1 MNGLYY
7 YIKNSFAREIG
18 VGSMKVIE
26 KISSFAGKTFTLWVL
41 LFAVI
46 AYLAPDHFTW
56 IGGYV
61 VPLLGLVMFGMGLT
75 ISAAD
80 FKEVFR
86 RPKDVA
92 LGVIGH
98 YLVMPL
104 LAFLLAYLLKL
115 PPEIAVGVI
124 LVGCCPSGTAS
135 NVMVFLARGD
145 VALAVA
151 IASVS
156 TLLAPIV
163 TPLLILLLASKWVDI
178 NIWSLFVSIIQVV
191 IIPLALGFIVKKF
204 FGKQA
209 EAGAKALP
217 LVSVV
222 AIVMIV
228 SGVVAG
234 SQAKLATAGP
244 IIFAVVVLHNVLGF
258 LLGFFFARLCGM
270 DLAKQKAVA
279 MEVGMQNSGL
289 GVAIATA
296 HFSPLAAVPSA
307 IFSVW
312 HNLSGSVLASIFS
325 RMRGKEEQVDEHK
338 MSS

>member
-1 MNGLYY
+1 MQ
-7 YIKNSFAREIG
+7 FIG
-18 VGSMKVIE
+18 

-41 LFAVI
+41 LFAFI
-46 AYLAPDHFTW
+46 AYFSPEHFTW
-56 IGGYV
+56 IGAYV
-61 VPLLGLVMFGMGLT
+61 VPLLGIVMFGMGLT
-75 ISAAD
+75 ISPSD
-80 FKEVFR
+80 FKEVFT

-104 LAFLLAYLLKL
+104 LAFLLANLLNL

-135 NVMVFLARGD
+135 NVMVFLAKGD
-145 VALAVA
+145 VPLAVA

-156 TLLAPIV
+156 TILAPIV

-178 NIWSLFVSIIQVV
+178 NIWSLFLSIIQVV
-191 IIPLALGFIVKKF
+191 IIPLALGFIVKKL
-204 FGKQA
+204 FGKQTKA
-209 EAGAKALP
+209 AVQALP
-217 LVSVV
+217 LVSVI

-228 SGVVAG
+228 CGVVAG
-234 SQAKLATAGP
+234 SQEKIATTGLL
-244 IIFAVVVLHNVLGF
+244 IFAVVILHNLLGF
-258 LLGFFFARLCGM
+258 LLGFLFARLFGM

-312 HNLSGSVLASIFS
+312 HNLSGSTLASIFS
-325 RMRGKEEQVDEHK
+325 RIGEKKTPKTEEK
-338 MSS
+338 

>member
-1 MNGLYY
+1 M
-7 YIKNSFAREIG
+7 R
-18 VGSMKVIE
+18 VIE

-41 LFAVI
+41 IFAIV
-46 AYLAPDHFTW
+46 AFNFPAHFAW
-56 IGGYV
+56 LGGYI
-61 VPLLGLVMFGMGLT
+61 VPLLGIVMFGMGLT
-75 ISAAD
+75 LELSD

-86 RPKDVA
+86 RPKEVA

-98 YLVMPL
+98 FIIMPL
-104 LAFLLAYLLKL
+104 LAFLLAVGLHL
-115 PPEIAVGVI
+115 PKEVAVGVI

-135 NVMVFLARGD
+135 NVMVFLARGN

-156 TLLAPIV
+156 TILAPIV
-163 TPLLILLLASKWVDI
+163 TPLLILLFASKWVDVSVA
-178 NIWSLFVSIIQVV
+178 SLFLSIVQVV
-191 IIPLALGFIVKKF
+191 IVPLALGFIIKKL

-209 EAGAKALP
+209 KAGAKAMP
-217 LVSVV
+217 LVSVI
-222 AIVMIV
+222 AIVLIV
-228 SGVVAG
+228 SAVVAG
-234 SQAKLATAGP
+234 SAAKIAETGLL
-244 IIFAVVVLHNVLGF
+244 IFGVVILHNLLGF
-258 LLGFFFARLCGM
+258 LIGFFFARLCGM

-312 HNLSGSVLASIFS
+312 HNLSGSVLANIFS
-325 RMRGKEEQVDEHK
+325 RMKEKNQNEDSIKRVV
-338 MSS
+338 

>member
-1 MNGLYY
+1 M
-7 YIKNSFAREIG
+7 G
-18 VGSMKVIE
+18 VVE
-26 KISSFAGKTFTLWVL
+26 KISSFAGKTFTVWVL
-41 LFAVI
+41 LFSVI
-46 AYLAPDHFTW
+46 AYVYPEHFKW
-56 IGGYV
+56 IGAYV
-61 VPLLGLVMFGMGLT
+61 IPLLGIVMFGMGLT
-75 ISAAD
+75 ISASD

-92 LGVIGH
+92 LGVVGH

-104 LAFLLAYLLKL
+104 LAFLLAYFLDL

-135 NVMVFLARGD
+135 NVMVFLSRGD

-163 TPLLILLLASKWVDI
+163 TPFLILLLASKWVDI
-178 NIWSLFVSIIQVV
+178 NIWSLFYSIIQVV
-191 IIPLALGFIVKKF
+191 IIPLALGFLVKKF

-209 EAGAKALP
+209 AASVKALP

-222 AIVMIV
+222 AIVMIIC
-228 SGVVAG
+228 GVVAG
-234 SQAKLATAGP
+234 NQAKLASAGVM
-244 IIFAVVVLHNVLGF
+244 IFAVVVLHNVLGF
-258 LLGFFFARLCGM
+258 LLGFLFARLCGM

-312 HNLSGSVLASIFS
+312 HNISGSVLASIFS
-325 RMRGKEEQVDEHK
+325 RMKEKNVADRE
-338 MSS
+338 

>member
-1 MNGLYY
+1 MG
-7 YIKNSFAREIG
+7 
-18 VGSMKVIE
+18 VIE

-41 LFAVI
+41 IFAVL
-46 AYLAPDHFTW
+46 AYLNPGQFVW
-56 IGGYV
+56 LGSYI
-61 VPLLGLVMFGMGLT
+61 VPLLGIVMFGMGLT
-75 ISAAD
+75 LELSD

-86 RPKDVA
+86 RPKEVA

-98 YLVMPL
+98 FIIMPL
-104 LAFLLAYLLKL
+104 LAFLLAVGLDL
-115 PPEIAVGVI
+115 PKEVAVGVI

-135 NVMVFLARGD
+135 NVMVFLARGN

-156 TLLAPIV
+156 TILAPIV
-163 TPLLILLLASKWVDI
+163 TPLLILLFASKWVDVSVA
-178 NIWSLFVSIIQVV
+178 SLFLSIVQVV
-191 IIPLALGFIVKKF
+191 IVPLALGFIIKKF

-209 EAGAKALP
+209 QAGSKAMP
-217 LVSVV
+217 LVSVI
-222 AIVMIV
+222 AIVLIV
-228 SGVVAG
+228 SAVVAG
-234 SQAKLATAGP
+234 SAAKIAETGLL
-244 IIFAVVVLHNVLGF
+244 IFGVVILHNLLGF
-258 LLGFFFARLCGM
+258 LIGFFFARLCGM

-312 HNLSGSVLASIFS
+312 HNLSGSVLANIFS
-325 RMRGKEEQVDEHK
+325 RMREKDQSGKSIKKAV
-338 MSS
+338 

>member
-1 MNGLYY
+1 M
-7 YIKNSFAREIG
+7 E
-18 VGSMKVIE
+18 VIE

-41 LFAVI
+41 IFAVY
-46 AYLAPDHFTW
+46 AYLNPGNFVW
-56 IGGYV
+56 LGGYI
-61 VPLLGLVMFGMGLT
+61 VPLLGIVMFGMGLT
-75 ISAAD
+75 LELSD

-86 RPKDVA
+86 RPKEVA

-98 YLVMPL
+98 FIIMPL
-104 LAFLLAYLLKL
+104 LAFLLAVGLHL
-115 PPEIAVGVI
+115 PEEVAVGVI

-135 NVMVFLARGD
+135 NVMVFLARGN

-156 TLLAPIV
+156 TILAPIV
-163 TPLLILLLASKWVDI
+163 TPLLILLFASKWVDVSVA
-178 NIWSLFVSIIQVV
+178 SLFLSIVQVV
-191 IIPLALGFIVKKF
+191 IVPLAAGFIIKKF

-209 EAGAKALP
+209 KAGAKALP
-217 LVSVV
+217 LVSVI
-222 AIVMIV
+222 AIVLIV
-228 SGVVAG
+228 SAVVAG
-234 SQAKLATAGP
+234 SATKIAESGLL
-244 IIFAVVVLHNVLGF
+244 IFGVVILHNLLGF
-258 LLGFFFARLCGM
+258 FLGFFFARLCGM

-312 HNLSGSVLASIFS
+312 HNLSGSVLANIFS
-325 RMRGKEEQVDEHK
+325 RMKEKDQNDQ
-338 MSS
+338 SSKQAV

>member
-1 MNGLYY
+1 MG
-7 YIKNSFAREIG
+7 
-18 VGSMKVIE
+18 VIE
-26 KISSFAGKTFTLWVL
+26 KISGFAGKTFTLWVL
-41 LFAVI
+41 IFAVV
-46 AYLAPDHFTW
+46 AFNFPGHFVW
-56 IGGYV
+56 LGGYI
-61 VPLLGLVMFGMGLT
+61 VPLLGIVMFGMGLT
-75 ISAAD
+75 LELSD

-86 RPKDVA
+86 RPKEVA
-92 LGVIGH
+92 LGVVGH
-98 YLVMPL
+98 FIIMPL
-104 LAFLLAYLLKL
+104 LAFLLAVGLDL
-115 PPEIAVGVI
+115 PKEVAVGVI

-135 NVMVFLARGD
+135 NVMVFLARGN

-156 TLLAPIV
+156 TILAPFV
-163 TPLLILLLASKWVDI
+163 TPLLILLFASKWVDVSVA
-178 NIWSLFVSIIQVV
+178 SLFLSIVQVV
-191 IIPLALGFIVKKF
+191 IVPLALGFIIKKF

-209 EAGAKALP
+209 RAGAKAMP

-222 AIVMIV
+222 AIVLIV
-228 SGVVAG
+228 SAVVAG
-234 SQAKLATAGP
+234 SAAKIAETGLL
-244 IIFAVVVLHNVLGF
+244 IFGVVILHNVLGF

-312 HNLSGSVLASIFS
+312 HNLSGSVLANIFS
-325 RMRGKEEQVDEHK
+325 RMKDKNENAE
-338 MSS
+338 SSKHIA

>member
-1 MNGLYY
+1 M
-7 YIKNSFAREIG
+7 G
-18 VGSMKVIE
+18 VVE
-26 KISSFAGKTFTLWVL
+26 RISTFAGKTFMIWVL
-41 LFAVI
+41 LFAII
-46 AYLAPDHFTW
+46 AYMSPGNFKW
-56 IGGYV
+56 IGAYI
-61 VPLLGLVMFGMGLT
+61 VPLLGIVMFGMGLT
-75 ISAAD
+75 LSTAD

-92 LGVIGH
+92 LGVLGH
-98 YLVMPL
+98 FIVMPL
-104 LAFLLAYLLKL
+104 LAYLLAVGLNL
-115 PPEIAVGVI
+115 PPEVAVGVI

-156 TLLAPIV
+156 TILAPIV

-178 NIWSLFVSIIQVV
+178 NVWSLVISILQIV

-217 LVSVV
+217 LISVI

-234 SQAKLATAGP
+234 SQAKLATTGP
-244 IIFAVVVLHNVLGF
+244 LIFAVVVLHNILGF

-312 HNLSGSVLASIFS
+312 HNISGSTLASIFS
-325 RMRGKEEQVDEHK
+325 RMKDKKEDSDASAFTNEG
-338 MSS
+338 

>member
-1 MNGLYY
+1 MA
-7 YIKNSFAREIG
+7 IIS
-18 VGSMKVIE
+18 

-46 AYLAPDHFTW
+46 AYFNPDGFKW
-56 IGGYV
+56 IGDYV
-61 VPLLGLVMFGMGLT
+61 IPLLGIVMFGMGLT
-75 ISAAD
+75 ISADD

-86 RPKDVA
+86 RPRDVA
-92 LGVIGH
+92 LGVVGH
-98 YLVMPL
+98 YVVMPL
-104 LAFLLAYLLKL
+104 IAFLLATFLDL
-115 PPEIAVGVI
+115 PKEVAIGVI

-145 VALAVA
+145 VPLAVS

-178 NIWSLFVSIIQVV
+178 HFWSLFLSIVQVI
-191 IIPLALGFIVKKF
+191 IIPLALGFLVQKF
-204 FGKQA
+204 FGKQTKA
-209 EAGAKALP
+209 AVQALP
-217 LVSVV
+217 LISVI

-234 SQAKLATAGP
+234 SQEKLAATGLM
-244 IIFAVVVLHNVLGF
+244 IFAVVILHNLLGF
-258 LLGFFFARLCGM
+258 LLGFLFARLFGM

-312 HNLSGSVLASIFS
+312 HNLSGSILAQVFS
-325 RMRGKEEQVDEHK
+325 RMKDKKTSTKE
-338 MSS
+338 

>member
-1 MNGLYY
+1 MEVVE
-7 YIKNSFAREIG
+7 R
-18 VGSMKVIE
+18 
-26 KISSFAGKTFTLWVL
+26 ISTFAGKTFTLWVI
-41 LFAVI
+41 LFAII
-46 AYLAPDHFTW
+46 AYSFPASFKW

-61 VPLLGLVMFGMGLT
+61 VPLLGVVMFGMGLT
-75 ISAAD
+75 LSAAD

-98 YLVMPL
+98 YIVMPL
-104 LAFLLAYLLKL
+104 LAFILAWGLDL
-115 PPEIAVGVI
+115 PAEVAVGVI

-145 VALAVA
+145 VALAVS

-156 TLLAPIV
+156 TILAPIV

-178 NIWSLFVSIIQVV
+178 NMWSLFVSIIQVV
-191 IIPLALGFIVKKF
+191 IIPLALGFIIKKF

-209 EAGAKALP
+209 EASAKALP
-217 LVSVV
+217 LVSTI

-228 SGVVAG
+228 AGVVAG
-234 SQAKLATAGP
+234 SQAKLATTGLM
-244 IIFAVVVLHNVLGF
+244 IFAVVVLHNVLGF
-258 LLGFFFARLCGM
+258 LLGFFFARLFGM

-279 MEVGMQNSGL
+279 LEVGMQNSGL

-312 HNLSGSVLASIFS
+312 HNISGSILATIFS
-325 RMRGKEEQVDEHK
+325 RMKNGKEKETDSK
-338 MSS
+338 IAG

>member
-1 MNGLYY
+1 MG
-7 YIKNSFAREIG
+7 FVER
-18 VGSMKVIE
+18 
-26 KISSFAGKTFTLWVL
+26 ISSFAGKTFTVWVL
-41 LFAVI
+41 LFSVI
-46 AYLAPDHFTW
+46 AYVYPEHFTW
-56 IGGYV
+56 IGAYV
-61 VPLLGLVMFGMGLT
+61 IPLLGIVMFGMGLT
-75 ISAAD
+75 ISASD

-104 LAFLLAYLLKL
+104 LAFLLAYFLEL

-135 NVMVFLARGD
+135 NVMVFLSRGD

-156 TLLAPIV
+156 TLLAPVV
-163 TPLLILLLASKWVDI
+163 TPFLILLLASKWVDI
-178 NIWSLFVSIIQVV
+178 NIWSLFYSIIQVV
-191 IIPLALGFIVKKF
+191 IIPLALGLFVKKY

-209 EAGAKALP
+209 TASVKALP

-222 AIVMIV
+222 AIVMIIC
-228 SGVVAG
+228 GVVAG
-234 SQAKLATAGP
+234 NQAKLASAGL

-258 LLGFFFARLCGM
+258 LLGFLFARLCGM
-270 DLAKQKAVA
+270 DIAKQKAVA

-312 HNLSGSVLASIFS
+312 HNISGSVLASIFS
-325 RMRGKEEQVDEHK
+325 RMKEKNEVNMDE
-338 MSS
+338 MT

>member
-1 MNGLYY
+1 M
-7 YIKNSFAREIG
+7 G
-18 VGSMKVIE
+18 VVE
-26 KISSFAGKTFTLWVL
+26 KISGFAGKTFTLWVII
-41 LFAVI
+41 FAVI
-46 AYLAPDHFTW
+46 AYILPNHFIW
-56 IGGYV
+56 IGAYI
-61 VPLLGLVMFGMGLT
+61 VPLLGIVMFGMGLT
-75 ISAAD
+75 LSASD

-86 RPKDVA
+86 RPKEVA
-92 LGVIGH
+92 LGHFII
-98 YLVMPL
+98 MPL
-104 LAFLLAYLLKL
+104 LAFVLAIGFDL
-115 PPEIAVGVI
+115 PKEVAVGVI

-135 NVMVFLARGD
+135 NVMVFLARGN

-156 TLLAPIV
+156 TILAPIV
-163 TPLLILLLASKWVDI
+163 TPLLILLLASKWV
-178 NIWSLFVSIIQVV
+178 NISIGSLFISIIQVV
-191 IIPLALGFIVKKF
+191 IIPLLLGFIVKKF

-217 LVSVV
+217 LVSVIS
-222 AIVMIV
+222 IVLIV
-228 SGVVAG
+228 SAVVAG
-234 SQAKLATAGP
+234 SQAQLAKTGLL
-244 IIFAVVVLHNVLGF
+244 IFAVVVLHNVLGF

-312 HNLSGSVLASIFS
+312 HNISGSVLAFIFS
-325 RMRGKEEQVDEHK
+325 RMKDKKNAGTNNSIKTDA
-338 MSS
+338 S

>member
-1 MNGLYY
+1 M
-7 YIKNSFAREIG
+7 RVVE
-18 VGSMKVIE
+18 KV
-26 KISSFAGKTFTLWVL
+26 SAFAGKTFTLWVL
-41 LFAVI
+41 LFSAI
-46 AYLAPDHFTW
+46 AYLFPENFKW
-56 IGGYV
+56 IGPYI
-61 VPLLGLVMFGMGLT
+61 VPLLGIVMFGMGLT
-75 ISAAD
+75 ISASD

-86 RPKDVA
+86 RPKDVT
-92 LGVIGH
+92 LGVLGH

-104 LAFLLAYLLKL
+104 LAFLLASLLDL
-115 PPEIAVGVI
+115 PPEVAVGVI

-145 VALAVA
+145 VALAVS

-156 TLLAPIV
+156 TILAPIV

-178 NIWSLFVSIIQVV
+178 NVWSLFISIIQVV
-191 IIPLALGFIVKKF
+191 IIPLTLGFIIKKF

-209 EAGAKALP
+209 EAGVKALP
-217 LVSVV
+217 LVSVI
-222 AIVMIV
+222 AIVLIV
-228 SGVVAG
+228 CGVVAG
-234 SQAKLATAGP
+234 SQAKLATTGP
-244 IIFAVVVLHNVLGF
+244 LIFAVVVLHNVLGF
-258 LLGFFFARLCGM
+258 FLGFFFARLFGM

-312 HNLSGSVLASIFS
+312 HNISGSILATIFS
-325 RMRGKEEQVDEHK
+325 RMEERKDTAANK
-338 MSS
+338 KIAG

>member
-1 MNGLYY
+1 
-7 YIKNSFAREIG
+7 
-18 VGSMKVIE
+18 MKVIE

-41 LFAVI
+41 IFAVI
-46 AYLAPDHFTW
+46 AYSFPEHFVGL
-56 IGGYV
+56 GGYI
-61 VPLLGLVMFGMGLT
+61 VPLLGIVMFGMGLT
-75 ISAAD
+75 LELSD

-86 RPKDVA
+86 RPKEVA

-98 YLVMPL
+98 FIIMPL
-104 LAFLLAYLLKL
+104 LAFLLAVGLDL
-115 PPEIAVGVI
+115 PKEVAVGVI

-135 NVMVFLARGD
+135 NVMVFLARGN

-163 TPLLILLLASKWVDI
+163 TPLLILLFASKWVDVSVA
-178 NIWSLFVSIIQVV
+178 SLFLSIVQVV
-191 IIPLALGFIVKKF
+191 IVPLALGFIIKKF

-209 EAGAKALP
+209 KAGAKAMP
-217 LVSVV
+217 LVSVI
-222 AIVMIV
+222 AIVLIV
-228 SGVVAG
+228 SAVVAG
-234 SQAKLATAGP
+234 SAAKIAETGLL
-244 IIFAVVVLHNVLGF
+244 IFGVVILHNLLGF
-258 LLGFFFARLCGM
+258 LIGFFFARLCGM

-312 HNLSGSVLASIFS
+312 HNISGSLLANIFS
-325 RMRGKEEQVDEHK
+325 RMKDKHQPDQGSKHDMAV
-338 MSS
+338 

>member
-1 MNGLYY
+1 MG
-7 YIKNSFAREIG
+7 FVER
-18 VGSMKVIE
+18 
-26 KISSFAGKTFTLWVL
+26 ISSFAGKTFTVWVL
-41 LFAVI
+41 LFSVI
-46 AYLAPDHFTW
+46 AYVYPEHFTW
-56 IGGYV
+56 IGAYV
-61 VPLLGLVMFGMGLT
+61 IPLLGIVMFGMGLT
-75 ISAAD
+75 ISASD

-104 LAFLLAYLLKL
+104 LAFLLAYFLEL

-135 NVMVFLARGD
+135 NVMVFLSRGD

-156 TLLAPIV
+156 TLLAPVV
-163 TPLLILLLASKWVDI
+163 TPFLILLLASKWVDI
-178 NIWSLFVSIIQVV
+178 NIWSLFYSIIQVV
-191 IIPLALGFIVKKF
+191 IIPLALGLFVKKY

-209 EAGAKALP
+209 AASVKALP

-222 AIVMIV
+222 AIVMIIC
-228 SGVVAG
+228 GVVAG
-234 SQAKLATAGP
+234 NQAKLASAGL

-258 LLGFFFARLCGM
+258 LLGFLFARLCGM

-312 HNLSGSVLASIFS
+312 HNISGSVLASIFS
-325 RMRGKEEQVDEHK
+325 RMKEKNEVNMDE
-338 MSS
+338 MT